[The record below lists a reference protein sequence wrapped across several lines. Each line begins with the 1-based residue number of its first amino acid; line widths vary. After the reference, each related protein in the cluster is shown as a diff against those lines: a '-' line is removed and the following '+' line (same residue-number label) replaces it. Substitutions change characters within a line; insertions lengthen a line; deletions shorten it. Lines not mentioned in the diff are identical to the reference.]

1 MSAETRASIIVFLIL
16 LVVGLS
22 VIFTLR
28 YESNSNRADMAEAN
42 VLVQAK
48 VIQMQADQQQAFNG
62 IASTTANQNTS
73 VDAKAEET
81 VIEYRTI
88 LQREKTCD
96 LPVPADIANG
106 LLDYTYRLR
115 ASAMHTTIGG
125 TDTAGAGTTAT
136 SALTYCQ
143 AVLWIQPLLAAIEK
157 ANNQLAAIRQ
167 AENLRQT
174 PTKE

>member
-1 MSAETRASIIVFLIL
+1 MSAETRASVIVFLIL

-62 IASTTANQNTS
+62 IASTTANQNTN

-115 ASAMHTTIGG
+115 ASAMRATSGG
-125 TDTAGAGTTAT
+125 ADTAGAGTTA
-136 SALTYCQ
+136 AGQLTYCQ
-143 AVLWIQPLLAAIEK
+143 AVLWIRPLLAAIEK
-157 ANNQLAAIRQ
+157 ANNQLSAIQQ
-167 AENLRQT
+167 AEQLRQVK
-174 PTKE
+174 TK

>member
-1 MSAETRASIIVFLIL
+1 MKASIFLLVIL
-16 LVVGLS
+16 LVAGLS
-22 VIFTLR
+22 LFFGIR
-28 YESNSNRADMAEAN
+28 YESNSNRADTAEAN

-62 IASTTANQNTS
+62 IAGTTVTANTT
-73 VDAKAEET
+73 VDAKSEET

-88 LQREKTCD
+88 LKREKTCD

-125 TDTAGAGTTAT
+125 TDTAGAGAIAT
-136 SALTYCQ
+136 GQLTYCQ

-157 ANNQLAAIRQ
+157 ANNQLSAIQQ
-167 AENLRQT
+167 AEQLRQGK
-174 PTKE
+174 TK